1 MNDNRT
7 MELARD
13 LELGNCQ
20 AKCGEDDEVGV
31 SSDDSQWDSENSAR
45 KLEQRAG

>member
-1 MNDNRT
+1 M
-7 MELARD
+7 
-13 LELGNCQ
+13 ELGNCQ

-31 SSDDSQWDSENSAR
+31 SSDGSESDGETSAS